1 MKRNKS
7 YFIILFTMEKIAIS
21 YRMMV
26 MLIVALGFVSINSR
40 ISVFGQA
47 DNVSSGTATNFA
59 EVYKDTNQTGN
70 TTRDNMG
77 PVDQA
82 VEGLLDGHEDTK

>member
-7 YFIILFTMEKIAIS
+7 YFIILFTMEKIAIY

-40 ISVFGQA
+40 ISVLGQA

-59 EVYKDTNQTGN
+59 EIYKETNQTGN
-70 TTRDNMG
+70 NTRDNTG